1 MVGGPDQAER
11 IAATDSEA
19 FVTHTR
25 IAILLAATLIGCA
38 PATQEQPDSTPGPG
52 GRVTAAVP
60 AASPSITGTVTAIGE
75 GGTLRIEVNPKE
87 ESGSAK
93 AQVRVREGVAI
104 FERSGISRR
113 FEDIRQGQTVSAWF
127 TGPVAESYPVQ
138 ATASVIVIER
148 SVAIDSTAHA
158 SGFGPVRTGMTV
170 AEAEH
175 ALGAPLVLLGP
186 RMEPC
191 HYLAVDG
198 QPGVAFMI
206 IDGRIARVDVRR
218 HATVQTAEGA
228 GIGDTEARIHA
239 LYPGRVE
246 VQPHKY
252 AEGHYLIVTPA
263 APADSA
269 YRLIFETDGKRVT
282 TFRTGRLPEVGWV
295 EGCS

>member
-1 MVGGPDQAER
+1 
-11 IAATDSEA
+11 
-19 FVTHTR
+19 
-25 IAILLAATLIGCA
+25 
-38 PATQEQPDSTPGPG
+38 
-52 GRVTAAVP
+52 VTATVP
-60 AASPSITGTVTAIGE
+60 KDSPSITGTVTAIGPE
-75 GGTLRIEVNPKE
+75 GTLRIEANPKE

-93 AQVRVREGVAI
+93 AQVRVPDGVAI
-104 FERSGISRR
+104 LERSGSTRR
-113 FEDIRQGQTVSAWF
+113 FEDIRQNQIVSAWF

-148 SVAIDSTAHA
+148 PAGIDSTAHA
-158 SGFGPVRTGMTV
+158 SGFGPARAGMTV

-175 ALGAPLVLLGP
+175 ALGAPLLLLGP

-191 HYLAVDG
+191 YYVVVDG
-198 QPGVAFMI
+198 RPGVAFMI
-206 IDGRIARVDVRR
+206 IDGRIARLDVRQQ
-218 HATVQTAEGA
+218 ATVRTAEGA

-252 AEGHYLIVTPA
+252 ADGHYLIVTPQ
-263 APADSA
+263 APAEST

-282 TFRTGRLPEVGWV
+282 SYRTGRLPEVQWV